1 MLFGPH
7 TEQLLDACKIKMMK
21 FLTIILFLFAVDY
34 ANAQVPGMPIVIEPR
49 FRKFNFTLSTST
61 STSVNFTL
69 HAATNASNPI
79 LECGVV
85 YSYNNNATT
94 SNNVGKWVAATNFNG
109 INELSTTIT
118 HSFLYAPYYATP
130 YVILSTGTYYGS
142 SIQFTPNWATVT
154 INGKV
159 WAAANLG
166 ASVIATASSTN
177 SNMFGF
183 YYQWG
188 RGSDGHQLSSS
199 TTTSTIATSSI
210 PGNSNFIKN
219 TSGVYF
225 YDWMTQQDVNLWQ
238 GLNGQN
244 NPCPSGY
251 RLPTIDECKSAVPT
265 LQMPNN
271 GYRRAQDGAIVATN
285 WGYLWTSDRRTN
297 SQNGVSYW
305 RADALDRPSG
315 TLGIN
320 NANAFPIRCIQ
331 N

>member
-1 MLFGPH
+1 MKNNFLYTLLFVLVF
-7 TEQLLDACKIKMMK
+7 Q
-21 FLTIILFLFAVDY
+21 F
-34 ANAQVPGMPIVIEPR
+34 ANAQVPGTPFISNR
-49 FRKFNFTLSTST
+49 LFAKFSLNVSTST
-61 STSVNFTL
+61 TTTADFTL
-69 HAATNASNPI
+69 HVATNPSNPI

-94 SNNVGKWVAATNFNG
+94 SDNVGKWVAATNFNG
-109 INELSTTIT
+109 INTLSTTIT
-118 HSFLYAPYYATP
+118 HSFVYAPYYAIP

-166 ASVIATASSTN
+166 ASVIATGSSTD

-199 TTTSTIATSSI
+199 TTTTTIATSSI
-210 PGNSNFIKN
+210 PGNSNFIRN
-219 TSGVYF
+219 ISGVYF

-251 RLPTIDECKSAVPT
+251 RLPTIAECVSAT

-271 GYRRAQDGAIVATN
+271 GYRRAQDGALVATN
-285 WGYLWTSDRRTN
+285 WGYLWTSNIRTN
-297 SQNGVSYW
+297 SQSGVSYW

>member
-1 MLFGPH
+1 MRGKL
-7 TEQLLDACKIKMMK
+7 KMMK
-21 FLTIILFLFAVDY
+21 FLTTILLILVFQF

-49 FRKFNFTLSTST
+49 FRKFNFTLSIST

-109 INELSTTIT
+109 INELTTTIT

-166 ASVIATASSTN
+166 ASVIATAASTN

-210 PGNSNFIKN
+210 PGNSNFITN
-219 TSGVYF
+219 ISGVYYF
-225 YDWMTQQDVNLWQ
+225 DWMTVQNLTLWQ
-238 GLNGQN
+238 GVDGQN

-251 RLPTIDECKSAVPT
+251 RLPSATELKSAYST
-265 LQMPNN
+265 LKIPNN
-271 GYRRAQDGAIVATN
+271 GYRRAQDGALVATN
-285 WGYLWTSDRRTN
+285 WGYLWTSDYRTN
-297 SQNGVSYW
+297 SKNGYSYW
-305 RADALDRPSG
+305 RADEYEKDNSVVG
-315 TLGIN
+315 SD
-320 NANAFPIRCIQ
+320 NANGFPIRCIQ

>member
-1 MLFGPH
+1 M
-7 TEQLLDACKIKMMK
+7 EQELDVFKIKIMK
-21 FLTIILFLFAVDY
+21 FFCTILFLFVFEFAMG
-34 ANAQVPGMPIVIEPR
+34 QVAGMPLIM
-49 FRKFNFTLSTST
+49 
-61 STSVNFTL
+61 
-69 HAATNASNPI
+69 NPI
-79 LECGVV
+79 VRKLSLDVTTSSSTTANFVLKFASSHNIIECGVI
-85 YSYNNNATT
+85 YSYNNNATI
-94 SNNVGKWVAATNFNG
+94 SNNQGKWVAATNFNG
-109 INELSTTIT
+109 GIDLSNNIT
-118 HSFLYAPYYATP
+118 HSFVYAPYYAIP
-130 YVILSTGTYYGS
+130 YFTVSNGTYYGS

-166 ASVIATASSTN
+166 ATVIATASSTN

-199 TTTSTIATSSI
+199 TTTSTIATTSI
-210 PGNSNFIKN
+210 PGNSNFITN

-251 RLPTIDECKSAVPT
+251 RLPSIDECKSAVPT

-271 GYRRAQDGAIVATN
+271 GFRRAQDGAIVATN

-305 RADALDRPSG
+305 RADALDRPSSTRG
-315 TLGIN
+315 SD